1 MDESD
6 PEQRKKLLDYAK
18 QINLL
23 RFDVVELEQQLQSIK
38 KDIEKAE
45 IEEKAQAKKNP
56 DEDDNTEVRQQL
68 YNLDDSEP

>member
-68 YNLDDSEP
+68 YNLDDSEQ